1 MPGYWRRP
9 IGRMYGYN
17 LDLGE
22 NYYNHVM
29 DHVNSSDNR
38 RMRGET
44 PSALT
49 YSERISRRY
58 CGSDRERAMRAKTEA
73 FERESLR
80 EAIRATSEVR
90 RDITPGPSDDEER
103 RNNRYI
109 EQAHRRADQVINR
122 HKSAVRDIADETSR
136 TVRNLSAAS
145 RRYEDNISKKMA
157 DIRMSPWRDVEHT
170 DLDTDSRSRLSGLQR
185 ELHDLTVNNMSYR
198 PYHKSARELASE
210 ALRDDYLFNTSTTR
224 KH

>member
-58 CGSDRERAMRAKTEA
+58 CGSDRVSFVSIENILKHFIGACH
-73 FERESLR
+73 ESKDR
-80 EAIRATSEVR
+80 GI
-90 RDITPGPSDDEER
+90 
-103 RNNRYI
+103 
-109 EQAHRRADQVINR
+109 
-122 HKSAVRDIADETSR
+122 
-136 TVRNLSAAS
+136 
-145 RRYEDNISKKMA
+145 
-157 DIRMSPWRDVEHT
+157 
-170 DLDTDSRSRLSGLQR
+170 
-185 ELHDLTVNNMSYR
+185 
-198 PYHKSARELASE
+198 
-210 ALRDDYLFNTSTTR
+210 
-224 KH
+224 